1 MLECRGICKYYEL
14 GDRKITALDKI
25 DFKVNDGEF
34 VAVTGESGSG
44 KSTLMN
50 ILGCLDTPSGGEYFI
65 DGNHIGKLNGG
76 ALSRVR
82 GRKIGFVFQNFSLV
96 PTLTAYEN
104 IELPLIYRGFS
115 LKKRREIVNGVL
127 NSVGMYER
135 RDHLPNQLSGG
146 QMQRIAVARAVSTGP
161 SVILADEPTGNLDR
175 KNSDEVMR
183 LLKEFN
189 RRGKSVV
196 LVTHD
201 MAVASEAQ
209 RIVKLSNGKI
219 DYKI

>member
-14 GDRKITALDKI
+14 GNRKITALDKI

-65 DGNHIGKLNGG
+65 DGNRIGKLNGG

-189 RRGKSVV
+189 LRGKSVV

-219 DYKI
+219 DYEI